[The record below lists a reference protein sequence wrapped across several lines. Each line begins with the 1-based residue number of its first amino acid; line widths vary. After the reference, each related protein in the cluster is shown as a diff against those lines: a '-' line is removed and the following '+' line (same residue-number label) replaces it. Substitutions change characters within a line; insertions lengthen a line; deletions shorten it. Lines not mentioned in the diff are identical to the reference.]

1 LAGAPRGLTLRVV
14 DEADVL
20 ALCLALP
27 GAWPD
32 APWGDRT
39 VAKVGARPG
48 RVFAFPG
55 DESVA
60 LKGRP
65 EDLLELRGAYADTVL
80 DAPYLSKKHWV
91 RVVLD
96 GRVPDDELRQ
106 LVRTSYDLVVARLPR
121 AQRP

>member
-1 LAGAPRGLTLRVV
+1 M
-14 DEADVL
+14 DDADVL

-39 VAKVGARPG
+39 VAKVGVRPG

-55 DESVA
+55 DGSVA

-65 EDLLELRGAYADTVL
+65 EDLLELRSAYPGRVV
-80 DAPYLSKKHWV
+80 DAPYLAKRHWV
-91 RVVLD
+91 RVVMD
-96 GRVPDDELRQ
+96 GGVPDDEVAE